1 MIYRKRSLSIRWPIP
16 WGFACFVRFVGFFC
30 CCCPTPVWFCCSSG
44 EGNDLS
50 SPESMYIS
58 DCSHKKEA
66 NALLR
71 FLFCSFIVCVC
82 MRVCFL
88 LLLLLVVVGQR
99 RATKFEEGYHPFRRS
114 NASFAY
120 RCVLRGEGG
129 GIGRLGSVCVCV
141 SALFFCTEFVD
152 GEPLVINIA
161 RRAHRES

>member
-1 MIYRKRSLSIRWPIP
+1 
-16 WGFACFVRFVGFFC
+16 
-30 CCCPTPVWFCCSSG
+30 
-44 EGNDLS
+44 
-50 SPESMYIS
+50 MYIS

-82 MRVCFL
+82 VCVRVCFL

-120 RCVLRGEGG
+120 RCVLRGEGRG
-129 GIGRLGSVCVCV
+129 ELGDWAVCVCV
-141 SALFFCTEFVD
+141 YECIIFL
-152 GEPLVINIA
+152 
-161 RRAHRES
+161 HRVR